1 MCWGV
6 PARVVRVEG
15 LFAQVDFGGIEKQVL
30 VGAEDVREGEI
41 AVVHAGLIIG
51 KIDEKSFAEN
61 LEFYRE
67 VIAASLMAE
76 GLSSEEAGKKAEEEI
91 KRVLGSRK

>member
-6 PARVVRVEG
+6 PAKVVKVEG
-15 LFAQVDFGGIEKQVL
+15 LYAHVDFGGVKKQVL
-30 VGAEDVREGEI
+30 VGVEDIREGEI

-51 KIDEKSFAEN
+51 KIDEKSLAEN

-67 VIAASLMAE
+67 VIAANFMAE
-76 GLSSEEAGKKAEEEI
+76 GLSSEEARKRAEEEI
-91 KRVLGSRK
+91 KKILQK